1 MLGLPTGVRA
11 CLFDLDGVLTQTA
24 KVHAAAWKEMF
35 DGYLRER
42 AAALLKVADGMP
54 AARVART
61 GLLRPR
67 KPDTVYAWIDRFIE
81 AGSAGLQIQAGR
93 GRKPAFSP
101 LAGDAGV
108 RAR

>member
-1 MLGLPTGVRA
+1 MTRPFMVTTAERQE
-11 CLFDLDGVLTQTA
+11 LTALRDHGT
-24 KVHAAAWKEMF
+24 KT
-35 DGYLRER
+35 YLRER

-101 LAGDAGV
+101 LADHPGV

>member
-1 MLGLPTGVRA
+1 MTRPFLVTVAERQA
-11 CLFDLDGVLTQTA
+11 LTELRDHSPKA
-24 KVHAAAWKEMF
+24 
-35 DGYLRER
+35 YLRER

-101 LAGDAGV
+101 LAGDPGV

>member
-1 MLGLPTGVRA
+1 MTRA
-11 CLFDLDGVLTQTA
+11 FVVTSAERQTLTELRDHGPKA
-24 KVHAAAWKEMF
+24 
-35 DGYLRER
+35 YLRER

-67 KPDTVYAWIDRFIE
+67 KPDTVYAWIDRFLD
-81 AGSAGLQIQAGR
+81 AGIAGLYVQAGR

-101 LAGDAGV
+101 LAEHSGD